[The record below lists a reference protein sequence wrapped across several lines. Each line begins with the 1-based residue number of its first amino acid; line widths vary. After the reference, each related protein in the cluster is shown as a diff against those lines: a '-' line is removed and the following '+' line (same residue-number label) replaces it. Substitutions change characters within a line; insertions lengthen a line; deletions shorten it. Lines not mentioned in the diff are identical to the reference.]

1 MILDFV
7 AKVFWANRSIT
18 HLFWATWAN
27 RSRSFICLEWPEGF
41 AHGCSFPLSDLSD
54 RSLSLICLEQS
65 EQIDHSRSFDLSEM
79 SEWANS
85 QPWLYSCKLSR
96 TLQCFL
102 GYCKELWNVF
112 LGIVLHRTLQC
123 VLRYLLY
130 RILQCFLS
138 YCTIKSNGMF
148 SYVLYCTEHCYA
160 FLGIVLSVQNISVFS

>member
-1 MILDFV
+1 MLPKFFERIALSLIYSEQPEQIAHGRSFV
-7 AKVFWANRSIT
+7 LSDLRDSLTVAHF
-18 HLFWATWAN
+18 LWATWVIAHY
-27 RSRSFICLEWPEGF
+27 RSFVLSNLSKSITV
-41 AHGCSFPLSDLSD
+41 AH
-54 RSLSLICLEQS
+54 LIWAKWAN
-65 EQIDHSRSFDLSEM
+65 EQIPSPDCTHV
-79 SEWANS
+79 
-85 QPWLYSCKLSR
+85 QCTLSR

-160 FLGIVLSVQNISVFS
+160 FLGIVLSVQNIAVFS